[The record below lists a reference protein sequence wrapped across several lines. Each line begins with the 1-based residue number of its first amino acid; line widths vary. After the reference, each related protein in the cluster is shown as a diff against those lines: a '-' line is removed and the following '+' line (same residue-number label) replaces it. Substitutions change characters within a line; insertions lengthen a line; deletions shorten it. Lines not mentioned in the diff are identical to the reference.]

1 MIAVVD
7 SFCEFCG
14 DHVATCCNLAMQW
27 ESGTSPILPQM
38 DTNGPQG
45 SVGSVQDLWQDAVGC
60 SGFIRV
66 YWCLLHMTSAY
77 VRERPT
83 MLPTMLRPCQLQRCK
98 TWALRG
104 PASKSRGGKAGL
116 ICCGAIKGYQSSI
129 NMTIWYNMIQYMYQS
144 YSIWPSYCFR

>member
-66 YWCLLHMTSAY
+66 YYTWPQHTS
-77 VRERPT
+77 ESDP
-83 MLPTMLRPCQLQRCK
+83 PCCQPCCVLVSYSAANPGHSEAPRQ
-98 TWALRG
+98 
-104 PASKSRGGKAGL
+104 KAGV
-116 ICCGAIKGYQSSI
+116 GRQASFVAAQSR
-129 NMTIWYNMIQYMYQS
+129 TTKVV
-144 YSIWPSYCFR
+144 SIWQYDTIYDIYVSIIFNLTFLLL